1 MRTSRVVVGWS
12 EWSEGWSSSSTPWVL
27 HWKEWW
33 IYSGIVNLLYML
45 TIVIS
50 TIIIYY
56 YHELLVLIYIYIVFI
71 MNVILLYSLLLL
83 SVGHLWIIPTKV
95 WARWLALVQR
105 NMRSTA
111 QQRTGEAG
119 WDDIWQRYQE
129 VPTKKIRKWAE
140 LWFFWTFVCFCQNEV
155 SRVGKKN
162 KKTWITWICWTQ
174 KLHWHLKKLL
184 DSADRFNSYQT
195 PMEAMSSGPSPGG
208 HWHRKK
214 HRRLGLHHIPSG
226 KRLHNELERST
237 HL

>member
-56 YHELLVLIYIYIVFI
+56 YHELLVLIYIYVVFI

-140 LWFFWTFVCFCQNEV
+140 LWFFLNFCMFL
-155 SRVGKKN
+155 SKWSFKSWKK
-162 KKTWITWICWTQ
+162 KQ
-174 KLHWHLKKLL
+174 KNVDHLDLL
-184 DSADRFNSYQT
+184 DSETSLASEKTVGFSWQVQLLSDAN
-195 PMEAMSSGPSPGG
+195 GG
-208 HWHRKK
+208 YVQW
-214 HRRLGLHHIPSG
+214 P
-226 KRLHNELERST
+226 
-237 HL
+237 